1 MSHAYS
7 PTRRDQ
13 YRAAESRRKD
23 RQQERAQARKNKN
36 ATTGTVT
43 FVGRMG
49 RWVDVTWDNGNSST
63 YDTDTLTIVER
74 AA

>member
-36 ATTGTVT
+36 ATTG
-43 FVGRMG
+43 R
-49 RWVDVTWDNGNSST
+49 NK
-63 YDTDTLTIVER
+63 
-74 AA
+74 